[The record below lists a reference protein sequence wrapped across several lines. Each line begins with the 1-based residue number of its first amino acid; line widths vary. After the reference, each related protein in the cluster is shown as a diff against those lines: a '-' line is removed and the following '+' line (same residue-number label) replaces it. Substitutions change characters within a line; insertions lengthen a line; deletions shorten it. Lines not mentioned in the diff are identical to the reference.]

1 VELAQRMKK
10 RDAHSAPSIGDRV
23 PYVIIKSTKDAK
35 AFEKA
40 EDPLWVLDNNIPL
53 DYQYYLEKQLKN
65 PLMRI
70 FEPLMDKPE
79 SLISGN
85 HTRSI
90 VLLTPKKGGI
100 VNFAVKKLSCIR
112 CKQPL
117 EQGQSTTCSQC
128 RTYDADVFQN
138 QLKTVSELEK
148 QFSKVWTQCQVC
160 QGSLHQ
166 PVLCT
171 SRDCPIFYMRKK
183 IQKDLKDAQEMLER
197 FDISW

>member
-1 VELAQRMKK
+1 
-10 RDAHSAPSIGDRV
+10 
-23 PYVIIKSTKDAK
+23 
-35 AFEKA
+35 
-40 EDPLWVLDNNIPL
+40 VLENNIPL

-79 SLISGN
+79 TLITGN

-100 VNFAVKKLSCIR
+100 VNFAVKKLSCIK
-112 CKQPL
+112 CKAAL
-117 EQGQSTTCSQC
+117 EQGETTTCRSC
-128 RTYDADVFQN
+128 RPYEADVFQN
-138 QLKTVSELEK
+138 QLGNVANLES